1 MRMVTGLW
9 WLSET
14 CWTESLE
21 TQAARRLTGRLRKRG
36 GRSPPEFTE
45 TGRSAR
51 STLLRPTTFRL
62 KPMGFPGGGK
72 ARVVPVW

>member
-45 TGRSAR
+45 KADVPTPPFFDLPLFHEVTTTSRS
-51 STLLRPTTFRL
+51 L
-62 KPMGFPGGGK
+62 
-72 ARVVPVW
+72 